1 MENKD
6 DEENALV
13 KVIFSH
19 DLKIN
24 FPKEATLLDL
34 QAQISK
40 SFLMREDEYELY
52 LGNNSLYKINNK
64 VTLSS
69 LIEKYQCSDFRI
81 KTYKNIFD
89 LKQQLI
95 DYTEYMDKSIKEK
108 EKEIE
113 TFKKNYSDLL
123 KDLESIEDK

>member
-1 MENKD
+1 MDNKI
-6 DEENALV
+6 EENTIV
-13 KVIFSH
+13 KVLFSH
-19 DLKIN
+19 DLKIS

-34 QAQISK
+34 KAQISK
-40 SFLMREDEYELY
+40 SFLIREDEYEIY
-52 LGNNSLYKINNK
+52 LGNNSLYKVNNK

-69 LIEKYQCSDFRI
+69 LIEKFQCSDFKI

-95 DYTEYMDKSIKEK
+95 DYTEYMDNSIKEK

-113 TFKKNYSDLL
+113 SFKKNYNDLI
-123 KDLESIEDK
+123 KDLESINEK

>member
-1 MENKD
+1 MDNKT
-6 DEENALV
+6 EENTIV
-13 KVIFSH
+13 KVLFSH

-34 QAQISK
+34 KTQISK
-40 SFLMREDEYELY
+40 SFLMREDEYDLF

-69 LIEKYQCSDFRI
+69 LIEKFQCSDFKI

-95 DYTEYMDKSIKEK
+95 DYTEYMDNSIKEK
-108 EKEIE
+108 ENEIE
-113 TFKKNYSDLL
+113 SFKKNYNDLI
-123 KDLESIEDK
+123 KDLESINEK

>member
-1 MENKD
+1 MDNKT
-6 DEENALV
+6 EENTIV
-13 KVIFSH
+13 KVLFSH

-34 QAQISK
+34 KTQISK
-40 SFLMREDEYELY
+40 SFLMREDEYDLF

-64 VTLSS
+64 ISLSS
-69 LIEKYQCSDFRI
+69 LIEKYQCSDFKI

-95 DYTEYMDKSIKEK
+95 DYTEYMDNSIKEK
-108 EKEIE
+108 ENEIE
-113 TFKKNYSDLL
+113 SFKKNYNDLI
-123 KDLESIEDK
+123 KDLESINDK

>member
-1 MENKD
+1 MDNKI
-6 DEENALV
+6 EENTIV
-13 KVIFSH
+13 KVLFSH
-19 DLKIN
+19 DLKIS

-34 QAQISK
+34 KAQISK
-40 SFLMREDEYELY
+40 SFLIREDEYEIY

-69 LIEKYQCSDFRI
+69 LIEKFQCSDFKI

-95 DYTEYMDKSIKEK
+95 DYTEYMDNSIKEK
-108 EKEIE
+108 ENEIE
-113 TFKKNYSDLL
+113 SFKKNYNDLI
-123 KDLESIEDK
+123 KDLESINEK

>member
-1 MENKD
+1 MDNKI
-6 DEENALV
+6 EENTIV
-13 KVIFSH
+13 KVLFSH
-19 DLKIN
+19 DLKIS

-34 QAQISK
+34 KAQISK
-40 SFLMREDEYELY
+40 SFLIREDEYEIY

-69 LIEKYQCSDFRI
+69 LIEKFQCSDFKI

-95 DYTEYMDKSIKEK
+95 DYTEYMDNSIKEK
-108 EKEIE
+108 EREIE
-113 TFKKNYSDLL
+113 SFKKNYNDLI
-123 KDLESIEDK
+123 KDLESINEK

>member
-1 MENKD
+1 M
-6 DEENALV
+6 
-13 KVIFSH
+13 
-19 DLKIN
+19 KIS

-34 QAQISK
+34 KAQISK
-40 SFLMREDEYELY
+40 SFLIREDEYEIY

-69 LIEKYQCSDFRI
+69 LIEKFQYYNYKI

-95 DYTEYMDKSIKEK
+95 DYTEYMDNSIKEK

-113 TFKKNYSDLL
+113 SFKKNYNDLI
-123 KDLESIEDK
+123 KDLESINEK

>member
-1 MENKD
+1 MEN
-6 DEENALV
+6 DEENTLV
-13 KVIFSH
+13 KIFFSH
-19 DLKIN
+19 DFKIN

-34 QAQISK
+34 KAEISK
-40 SFLMREDEYELY
+40 RFLMREDEYELF

-64 VTLSS
+64 VTISS
-69 LIEKYQCSDFRI
+69 LIEKYQCSDFKI

-95 DYTEYMDKSIKEK
+95 DYTEYMDKSIKDK

-113 TFKKNYSDLL
+113 TFKKNYNDLL

>member
-1 MENKD
+1 MDNKI
-6 DEENALV
+6 EENTIV
-13 KVIFSH
+13 KVLFSH
-19 DLKIN
+19 DLKIS

-34 QAQISK
+34 KAQISK
-40 SFLMREDEYELY
+40 SFLIREDEYEIY

-64 VTLSS
+64 ISLSS
-69 LIEKYQCSDFRI
+69 LIEKYQCSDFKI

-95 DYTEYMDKSIKEK
+95 DYTEYMDNSIKEK

-113 TFKKNYSDLL
+113 SFKKNYNDLI
-123 KDLESIEDK
+123 KDLESINEK

>member
-1 MENKD
+1 MDNKI
-6 DEENALV
+6 EENTIV
-13 KVIFSH
+13 KVLFSH
-19 DLKIN
+19 DLKIS

-34 QAQISK
+34 KAQISK
-40 SFLMREDEYELY
+40 SFLIREDEYEIY

-69 LIEKYQCSDFRI
+69 LIEKFQCSDFKI

-95 DYTEYMDKSIKEK
+95 DYTEYMDNSIKEK
-108 EKEIE
+108 ENEIE
-113 TFKKNYSDLL
+113 SFKKNYNDLI
-123 KDLESIEDK
+123 KDLESINDK

>member
-1 MENKD
+1 MENKT
-6 DEENALV
+6 EENTIV
-13 KVIFSH
+13 KVLFSH

-34 QAQISK
+34 KTQISK
-40 SFLMREDEYELY
+40 SFLMREDEYDLF

-69 LIEKYQCSDFRI
+69 LIEKFQCSDFKI

-95 DYTEYMDKSIKEK
+95 DYTEYMDNSIKEK
-108 EKEIE
+108 ENEIE
-113 TFKKNYSDLL
+113 SFKKNYNDLI
-123 KDLESIEDK
+123 KDLESINDK

>member
-1 MENKD
+1 MDNKI
-6 DEENALV
+6 EENTIV
-13 KVIFSH
+13 KVLFSH
-19 DLKIN
+19 DLKIS

-34 QAQISK
+34 KAQISK
-40 SFLMREDEYELY
+40 SFLIREDEYEIY

-69 LIEKYQCSDFRI
+69 LIEKFHCSDFKI

-95 DYTEYMDKSIKEK
+95 DYTEYMDNSIKEK

-113 TFKKNYSDLL
+113 SFKKNYNDLI
-123 KDLESIEDK
+123 KDLESINEK

>member
-1 MENKD
+1 MDNKT
-6 DEENALV
+6 EENTIV
-13 KVIFSH
+13 KVLFSH

-34 QAQISK
+34 KTQISK
-40 SFLMREDEYELY
+40 SFLMREDEYDLF

-69 LIEKYQCSDFRI
+69 LIEKFQCSDFKI

-95 DYTEYMDKSIKEK
+95 DYTEYMDNSIKEK
-108 EKEIE
+108 ENEIE
-113 TFKKNYSDLL
+113 SFKKNYHDLI
-123 KDLESIEDK
+123 KDLESINDK

>member
-1 MENKD
+1 MDNKT
-6 DEENALV
+6 EENTIV
-13 KVIFSH
+13 KVLFSH

-34 QAQISK
+34 KTQISK
-40 SFLMREDEYELY
+40 SFLMREDEYDLF

-69 LIEKYQCSDFRI
+69 LIEKFQCSDFKI

-95 DYTEYMDKSIKEK
+95 DYTEYMDNSIKEK
-108 EKEIE
+108 ENEIE
-113 TFKKNYSDLL
+113 SFKKNYNDLI
-123 KDLESIEDK
+123 KDLESINDK

>member
-1 MENKD
+1 MDNKI
-6 DEENALV
+6 EENTIV
-13 KVIFSH
+13 KVLFSH
-19 DLKIN
+19 DLKIS

-34 QAQISK
+34 KAQISK
-40 SFLMREDEYELY
+40 SFLIREDEYEIY

-69 LIEKYQCSDFRI
+69 LIEKFQCSDFKI

-95 DYTEYMDKSIKEK
+95 DYTEYMDNSIKEK

-113 TFKKNYSDLL
+113 SFKKNYNDLI
-123 KDLESIEDK
+123 KDLESINEK

>member
-1 MENKD
+1 MDNKT
-6 DEENALV
+6 EENTIV
-13 KVIFSH
+13 KVLFSH

-34 QAQISK
+34 KAQISK

-64 VTLSS
+64 ISLSS
-69 LIEKYQCSDFRI
+69 LIEKYQCSDFKI

-95 DYTEYMDKSIKEK
+95 DYTEYMDNSIKEK

-113 TFKKNYSDLL
+113 SFKKNYNDLI
-123 KDLESIEDK
+123 KDLESINEK

>member
-1 MENKD
+1 MDNKT
-6 DEENALV
+6 EENTIV
-13 KVIFSH
+13 KVLFSH

-34 QAQISK
+34 KAQISK
-40 SFLMREDEYELY
+40 SFLIREDEYEIY

-64 VTLSS
+64 ISLSS
-69 LIEKYQCSDFRI
+69 LIEKYQCSDFKI

-95 DYTEYMDKSIKEK
+95 DYTEYMDNSIKEK

-113 TFKKNYSDLL
+113 SFKKNYNDLI
-123 KDLESIEDK
+123 KDLESINEK

>member
-1 MENKD
+1 MDNKT
-6 DEENALV
+6 EENTIV
-13 KVIFSH
+13 KVLFSH

-34 QAQISK
+34 KTQISK
-40 SFLMREDEYELY
+40 SFLMREDEYDLF

-69 LIEKYQCSDFRI
+69 LIEKFQCSDFKI

-95 DYTEYMDKSIKEK
+95 DYTEYMDNSIKEK

-113 TFKKNYSDLL
+113 SFKKNYNDLI
-123 KDLESIEDK
+123 KDLELINDK

>member
-1 MENKD
+1 MDNKI
-6 DEENALV
+6 EENTIV
-13 KVIFSH
+13 KVLFSH

-34 QAQISK
+34 KTQISK
-40 SFLMREDEYELY
+40 SFLMREDEYDLF

-69 LIEKYQCSDFRI
+69 LIEKFQCSDFKI

-95 DYTEYMDKSIKEK
+95 DYTEYMDNSIKEK

-113 TFKKNYSDLL
+113 SFKKNYNDLI
-123 KDLESIEDK
+123 KDLESINEK

>member
-1 MENKD
+1 MDNKT
-6 DEENALV
+6 EENTIV
-13 KVIFSH
+13 KVLFSH

-34 QAQISK
+34 KTQISK
-40 SFLMREDEYELY
+40 SFLMREDEYDLF

-69 LIEKYQCSDFRI
+69 LIEKFQCSDFKI

-95 DYTEYMDKSIKEK
+95 DYTEYMDNSIKEK

-113 TFKKNYSDLL
+113 SFKKNYNDLI
-123 KDLESIEDK
+123 KDLESINEK

>member
-1 MENKD
+1 MDNKI
-6 DEENALV
+6 EENTIV
-13 KVIFSH
+13 KVLFSH
-19 DLKIN
+19 DLKIS

-34 QAQISK
+34 KAQISK
-40 SFLMREDEYELY
+40 SFLIREDEYEIY

-69 LIEKYQCSDFRI
+69 LIEKFQCSDFKI

-95 DYTEYMDKSIKEK
+95 DYTEYMDNSIKEK

-113 TFKKNYSDLL
+113 PFKKNYHDLL
-123 KDLESIEDK
+123 KNLESINEK

>member
-1 MENKD
+1 MDNKI
-6 DEENALV
+6 EENTIV
-13 KVIFSH
+13 KVLFSH
-19 DLKIN
+19 DLKIS

-34 QAQISK
+34 KAQISK
-40 SFLMREDEYELY
+40 SFLIREDEYEIY

-69 LIEKYQCSDFRI
+69 LIEKFQCSDFKI

-95 DYTEYMDKSIKEK
+95 DYTEYMDNSIKEK

-113 TFKKNYSDLL
+113 SFKKNYNDLI
-123 KDLESIEDK
+123 KDLETINDK

>member
-1 MENKD
+1 MDNKT
-6 DEENALV
+6 EENTIV
-13 KVIFSH
+13 KVLFSH

-34 QAQISK
+34 KTQISK
-40 SFLMREDEYELY
+40 SFLMREDEYDLF

-69 LIEKYQCSDFRI
+69 LIEKFQCSDFKI

-95 DYTEYMDKSIKEK
+95 DYTEYMDNSIKEK
-108 EKEIE
+108 EREIE
-113 TFKKNYSDLL
+113 SFKKNYNDLI
-123 KDLESIEDK
+123 KDLESINDK

>member
-1 MENKD
+1 MDNKI
-6 DEENALV
+6 EENTIV
-13 KVIFSH
+13 KVLFSH
-19 DLKIN
+19 DLKIS

-34 QAQISK
+34 KAQISK
-40 SFLMREDEYELY
+40 SFLIREDEYEIY

-69 LIEKYQCSDFRI
+69 LIEKFQCSDFKI

-95 DYTEYMDKSIKEK
+95 DYTEYMDNSIKEK

-113 TFKKNYSDLL
+113 SFKKYHNDLI
-123 KDLESIEDK
+123 KDLESINEK

>member
-1 MENKD
+1 MDNKT
-6 DEENALV
+6 EENTIV
-13 KVIFSH
+13 KVLFSH
-19 DLKIN
+19 DLKIS

-34 QAQISK
+34 KAQISK
-40 SFLMREDEYELY
+40 SFLIREDEYEIY

-64 VTLSS
+64 ISLSS
-69 LIEKYQCSDFRI
+69 LIEKYQCSDFKI

-95 DYTEYMDKSIKEK
+95 DYTEYMDNSIKEK

-113 TFKKNYSDLL
+113 SFKKNYNDLI
-123 KDLESIEDK
+123 KDLESINEK

>member
-1 MENKD
+1 MDNKT
-6 DEENALV
+6 EENTIV
-13 KVIFSH
+13 KVLFSH

-34 QAQISK
+34 KAQISK

-64 VTLSS
+64 ISLSS
-69 LIEKYQCSDFRI
+69 LIEKYQCSDFKI

-95 DYTEYMDKSIKEK
+95 DYTEYMDNSIKEK
-108 EKEIE
+108 EREIE
-113 TFKKNYSDLL
+113 SFKKNYNDLI
-123 KDLESIEDK
+123 KDLESINDK

>member
-1 MENKD
+1 MDNKT
-6 DEENALV
+6 EENTIV
-13 KVIFSH
+13 KVLFSH

-34 QAQISK
+34 KTQISK
-40 SFLMREDEYELY
+40 SFLMREDEYDLF

-69 LIEKYQCSDFRI
+69 LIEKFQCSDFKI

-95 DYTEYMDKSIKEK
+95 DYTEYMDNSIKEK

-113 TFKKNYSDLL
+113 SFKKNYNDLI
-123 KDLESIEDK
+123 KDLESINDK

>member
-1 MENKD
+1 MDNKI
-6 DEENALV
+6 EENTIV
-13 KVIFSH
+13 KVLFSH
-19 DLKIN
+19 DLKIS

-34 QAQISK
+34 KAQISK

-69 LIEKYQCSDFRI
+69 LIEKFQCSDFKI

-95 DYTEYMDKSIKEK
+95 DYTEYMDNSIKEK

-113 TFKKNYSDLL
+113 SFKKNYNDLI
-123 KDLESIEDK
+123 KDLESINEK